1 MAKGKNQGFQNFPGT
16 NLANFSLAQTF
27 FSFLFFFF
35 FGRNLNYLNVV
46 LLFLHCFCP
55 SCFRGMFP
63 ASINQKGYFFFCH
76 KIRATHLAKKKSGE
90 VRGNG
95 GCEGQL
101 KDCFVSPCFKKL
113 TFFVLQNMKS
123 FK

>member
-1 MAKGKNQGFQNFPGT
+1 MLYLSSCIAF
-16 NLANFSLAQTF
+16 AQ
-27 FSFLFFFF
+27 
-35 FGRNLNYLNVV
+35 VV
-46 LLFLHCFCP
+46 LEECFLQVLTK
-55 SCFRGMFP
+55 R
-63 ASINQKGYFFFCH
+63 AIFFFCH
-76 KIRATHLAKKKSGE
+76 KIRATHSAKKKSGE

-101 KDCFVSPCFKKL
+101 KDCFLSPCFKKL